1 MPGHP
6 AIIDAPLSDNPSI
19 DELGAKGKLEEGAIY
34 FEHQNTDTGK
44 LELTKMKSVSP
55 GGVESP
61 LYFEDG
67 MLFGVI
73 QGGFPSPYTGRV
85 EDYKMYINGLPV
97 DGISGGS
104 GGGSNV
110 EIVKITMGDPD
121 PDDPSLPIPVHSV
134 DKTWSELEAA
144 VKAGK
149 TIIAKCMRTETGKT
163 TRFNDL
169 PFILQTTYDDTNL
182 LYLNG
187 EVNTFET
194 GYTDSVL
201 LTHFMLS
208 WDSSDDLPTLSV
220 EDIELQLHGG
230 N

>member
-1 MPGHP
+1 MPAQP
-6 AIIDAPLSDNPSI
+6 TIIDAPLSDNPSI
-19 DELGAKGKLEEGAIY
+19 QELGEKGKLEEGAIY
-34 FEHQNTDTGK
+34 FEHQNADTGK

-73 QGGFPSPYTGRV
+73 QGGLPSPYTGRV

-97 DGISGGS
+97 EGIGGGS

-110 EIVKITMGDPD
+110 EIVKISIAEPK
-121 PDDPSLPIPVHSV
+121 DPSYPIPVFGV
-134 DKTWSELEAA
+134 DKTFAELEAA
-144 VKAGK
+144 VLAGK
-149 TIIAKCMRTETGKT
+149 TIIANCSKPETGKIGS
-163 TRFNDL
+163 RISDML
-169 PFILQTTYDDTNL
+169 FILQTLYDDTNL

-187 EVNTFET
+187 ELSSFES

-201 LTHFMLS
+201 LNHYALK
-208 WDSSDDLPTLSV
+208 WNSSDALPTISLES
-220 EDIELQLHGG
+220 IELQIHGG